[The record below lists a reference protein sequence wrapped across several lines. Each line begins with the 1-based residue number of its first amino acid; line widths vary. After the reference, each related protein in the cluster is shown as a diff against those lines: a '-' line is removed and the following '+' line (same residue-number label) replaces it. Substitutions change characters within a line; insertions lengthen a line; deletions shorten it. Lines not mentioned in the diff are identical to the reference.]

1 MSRISVLRTLSLCL
15 SLLCLSFG
23 GVVLAEEGRAL
34 SLSSQVV
41 VDQQELEISESDW
54 HWLRQRREL
63 VLGVLA
69 QGYPPLEIVQ
79 AQGAYQGMTPD
90 AAALLGQMLGL

>member
-69 QGYPPLEIVQ
+69 QGIRPWRFSRRRGPTR
-79 AQGAYQGMTPD
+79 A
-90 AAALLGQMLGL
+90 